1 MRALRW
7 GLVVLVLLA
16 GAGGVVA
23 WWGPGWPDWGT
34 YRSDIAAFASA
45 RLGRQVEIDGP
56 ISLRLLPAPELTAAG
71 ITVRAASD
79 GVAVTA
85 QQLHMRVGLAALL
98 AGRVE
103 ARELVL
109 RGARVRVPWPFHPTT
124 MVPAEGF
131 SASEV
136 RIEDGTLDV
145 GGLTFTA
152 IDGRVTTDA
161 WTGSYAASGTMR
173 FAGRPLHVS
182 ARLSRAGGDGSA
194 GLEVALDG
202 QGSVQGLG
210 AALSGAIGVDGDFAG
225 HLDVRG
231 PDLAQLFPAPPLA
244 FVADGRLSVANGR
257 ATLEGLSGQIGGAS
271 LQGHLGLALQP
282 GLRLEGALS
291 TSRLDLDAWRT
302 ALAGVSGARLPLALD
317 LRAEAT
323 TFRGGMIRG
332 LHLGIDIG
340 PEGGALHL
348 VRAILPGE
356 AALNAEGRL
365 VPVAGGWRFTGE
377 THWTAPSLRTT
388 LAWLGVGGKGLPEGV
403 LHASQGTAQ
412 VVLAPGQVALDALDG
427 VLDGTRLGG
436 SVGLGFGAAVP
447 VLTARL
453 SAQRLDLDGWWPV
466 AWPAGG
472 MPAWMA
478 GMQGDLSL
486 DATDLSLH
494 GMPLGEV
501 SLQARTAA
509 GQLQVQ
515 HLAWTLPD
523 LRVTASGNL
532 GGDGRLSDARVDVQ
546 VAQLSALPGPV
557 TGLLPPELLPALRA
571 WPGPASLSAQLEGP
585 PGALQA
591 KLTAETGDFH
601 LDAEP
606 VLDLPNRRLAGPLLL
621 RDPGARRLAESLGLP
636 ALGDWMGDGSFAVV
650 AQTQMDLSPQGTVSV
665 GLPSFDIA
673 AGALR
678 AHGALRLQTGGAA
691 PELTGQV
698 FAETLPLPAPGWR
711 STEPLPFLAAL
722 RGWTA
727 RLHGEAAQAL
737 VGMDPVADR
746 LAAEITLQDGRL
758 ALDSLRVGISGG
770 SFTGRAAL
778 DVTGARPHA
787 ELAGQLQGV
796 TLTQPLAG
804 LPVDLTAGTLSG
816 SVTLA
821 AEGYAP
827 ATLLATA
834 QGEAHFVAEGAT
846 LAGVGLDNLP
856 VGAPE
861 AQVRAALRGGSTAP
875 VRLDLALAVARGVVT
890 VTSGTLEEGT
900 GEGPASQAPS
910 PHVAPLQGTVSGL
923 ADLVGR
929 TVNLHLELRPAW
941 PEPPRLG
948 VRLTGTFGAP
958 VRTLEME
965 DLPLWRGAHPVS
977 VPHAPAVP
985 SPADLPMPPQLPASQ
1000 PEPPLPPP
1008 PLPPPLP
1015 AVQHPR
1021 QP

>member
-1 MRALRW
+1 MRAVRW

-16 GAGGVVA
+16 GVGGVVA
-23 WWGPGWPDWGT
+23 WWGPGWLDWGT

-71 ITVRAASD
+71 ITVAAASD

-85 QQLHMRVGLAALL
+85 RQLHMRVGLAALL

-152 IDGRVTTDA
+152 IDGTVTTDA

-173 FAGRPLHVS
+173 FADRPLHVS

-202 QGSVQGLG
+202 QGPVQGLG

-225 HLDVRG
+225 HLDARG

-257 ATLEGLSGQIGGAS
+257 ATLEKLSGQIGGAS
-271 LQGHLGLALQP
+271 LQGHLELALQP

-302 ALAGVSGARLPLALD
+302 ALAGVSGTRLPLALD

-323 TFRGGMIRG
+323 AFRGGTIRG
-332 LHLGIDIG
+332 LHLAADIG
-340 PEGGALHL
+340 PEGGTLRL

-365 VPVAGGWRFTGE
+365 APVTGGWRFAGE
-377 THWTAPSLRTT
+377 AHWTAPSLRTT
-388 LAWLGVGGKGLPEGV
+388 LGWLGVGGAGLPEGV
-403 LHASQGTAQ
+403 LHASQGAAQ
-412 VVLAPGQVALDALDG
+412 VVLEPGQVAADHLDA
-427 VLDGTRLGG
+427 VLDGTRLSG
-436 SVGLGFGAAVP
+436 SAGLGFGAAVP

-453 SAQRLDLDGWWPV
+453 SARRLDLDGWWPT
-466 AWPAGG
+466 AWPVGDAPVWRV
-472 MPAWMA
+472 PAWMA
-478 GMQGDLSL
+478 GLQGDLGL
-486 DATDLSLH
+486 EATDISLH
-494 GMPLGEV
+494 GTPLGEV
-501 SLQARTAA
+501 SLQAQTAD
-509 GQLQVQ
+509 GQLHLQ

-523 LRVTASGNL
+523 LRVTASGSL
-532 GGDGRLSDARVDVQ
+532 GGDGRLVDARVDVEA
-546 VAQLSALPGPV
+546 AQLSALPGPAV
-557 TGLLPPELLPALRA
+557 ALLPPALLPVLRA
-571 WPGPASLSAQLEGP
+571 WPEPASLSAQLSGT

-591 KLTAETGDFH
+591 KLTAETGEFH

-606 VLDLPNRRLAGPLLL
+606 VLDLPHRRLAGPLLL

-636 ALGDWMGDGSFAVV
+636 ALGAWMGDGSFAVV
-650 AQTQMDLSPQGTVSV
+650 AQTRIELSPQGTVSFA
-665 GLPSFDIA
+665 LPSFDIA

-678 AHGALRLQTGGAA
+678 AQGALRLETGGAV

-698 FAETLPLPAPGWR
+698 RAETLPLPAPGWS
-711 STEPLPFLAAL
+711 STDPLPFLAAL
-722 RGWTA
+722 HGWTA
-727 RLHGEAAQAL
+727 RLHVEAAQAL
-737 VGMDPVADR
+737 VGMDPVADQ
-746 LAAEITLQDGRL
+746 LAAEATLQDGHL
-758 ALDSLRVGISGG
+758 ALDSLRGRISGG

-787 ELAGQLQGV
+787 ELAGQFQDVALA
-796 TLTQPLAG
+796 QPLTG
-804 LPVDLTAGTLSG
+804 LPVDLAAGTLSG
-816 SVTLA
+816 TATLA

-834 QGEAHFVAEGAT
+834 QGEAHLAAEGAT
-846 LAGVGLDNLP
+846 LTGVGLSDLP

-890 VTSGTLEEGT
+890 VTSGSLEGGSLEGAS
-900 GEGPASQAPS
+900 GEGGAEAPAPRA
-910 PHVAPLQGTVSGL
+910 APLRGTVSGL
-923 ADLVGR
+923 ADLAGR

-948 VRLTGTFGAP
+948 LRLAGALDAP
-958 VRTLEME
+958 VRTLELA
-965 DLPLWRGAHPVS
+965 DLPLWRAA
-977 VPHAPAVP
+977 HAPSPAA
-985 SPADLPMPPQLPASQ
+985 PADLPMPPY
-1000 PEPPLPPP
+1000 
-1008 PLPPPLP
+1008 PPPLP